1 MRIATKLTILLLLA
15 VSVVMAG
22 FGYLRMQQERERLV
36 EEVQQEAE
44 VLANAVRLVV
54 EHAIR
59 DKHPEGVYDL
69 LTEIVRHP
77 SPLDRVHIF
86 NSQYEEIASA
96 SADAAA
102 GPAIPRADVKKTIGQ
117 RTVTTRYVDAPPR
130 PTVYVLMPLT
140 NPGRGVIGAVAV
152 VQAATRIERQVRE
165 VALELA
171 VRLGLLSLTIFLVI
185 WFTVRFSIR
194 RPLHAL
200 VRTALALGRGQ
211 LAQRIT
217 LRRRDE
223 IGQLA
228 SAFNRM
234 AAELEAARERTHTE
248 AEGRLDAERQLQQ
261 AQKLAALGRLA
272 SEVAH
277 EIGTPLSIISGRTEV
292 IQKKL
297 PSDHPLARDAGTV
310 LRQVE
315 RISAI
320 LRQLLDYARPRR
332 LTRNPLPVEPVFN
345 RVVEL
350 LEPIA
355 IRRQVRLASRIPG
368 PLPPLLADADQL
380 QQVLL
385 NLVTNALDATPGGGQ
400 VRLTAAVDESGPIP
414 SAGDDRPRIS
424 RGRSPQPCVTLCV
437 DDTGCGIPS
446 ERLEKIFEPFFST
459 KERGGGTGLGMP
471 IVEDIVRAHGAA
483 IEIESAEG
491 RGTTV
496 RLRWPTASVEAAA
509 ASPGQSESLPPG
521 AGQTRGV

>member
-1 MRIATKLTILLLLA
+1 MRIATKLTLLLLLA
-15 VSVVMAG
+15 VSAVLAG
-22 FGYLRMQQERERLV
+22 FGYLRVQQERDRLV
-36 EEVQQEAE
+36 EEAQQEAA
-44 VLANAVRLVV
+44 VLTNAVRLVV
-54 EHAIR
+54 ERAIR
-59 DKHPEGVYDL
+59 DRRPEDVREV
-69 LTEIVRHP
+69 LTEIVRNL
-77 SPLDRVHIF
+77 SPLDRVQVYDNRF
-86 NSQYEEIASA
+86 EETASA
-96 SADAAA
+96 STDGAAA
-102 GPAIPRADVKKTIGQ
+102 PVIPRQDVQRTIGEGAA
-117 RTVTTRYVDAPPR
+117 TIRYVDSAPR
-130 PTVYVLMPLT
+130 PVVYVLVPLKS
-140 NPGRGVIGAVAV
+140 PGGGVIGALAV
-152 VQAATRIERQVRE
+152 VKAATRIERQARE
-165 VALELA
+165 VALELV

-185 WFTVRFSIR
+185 WFTVRVSIR

-200 VRTALALGRGQ
+200 VRAALALGRGQ
-211 LAQRIT
+211 LTQRIT

-234 AAELEAARERTHTE
+234 AAEIQAARERTHTE
-248 AEGRLDAERQLQQ
+248 AEGRLDAERGLQQ

-297 PSDHPLARDAGTV
+297 PPDHPLARDATTV

-315 RISAI
+315 RISGF
-320 LRQLLDYARPRR
+320 LHQLLDYARPRR
-332 LTRNPLPVEPVFN
+332 LTRKPLPVEPVFN

-355 IRRQVRLASRIPG
+355 TRRQIRLASQSPG
-368 PLPPLLADADQL
+368 PLPPILADPDQL

-385 NLVTNALDATPGGGQ
+385 NLVTNALDATAGGGH
-400 VRLTAAVDESGPIP
+400 VRLTAMADESGPTP
-414 SAGDDRPRIS
+414 AAADGRLRIS
-424 RGRSPQPCVTLCV
+424 RGRAPQPCVTLRV
-437 DDTGCGIPS
+437 DDTGCGIPP

-459 KERGGGTGLGMP
+459 KERAGGTGLGMA

-496 RLRWPTASVEAAA
+496 WLRWPADAQAHAAGTERSEMLSA
-509 ASPGQSESLPPG
+509 ASAP
-521 AGQTRGV
+521 TRDA

>member
-15 VSVVMAG
+15 VSAVLAG

-36 EEVQQEAE
+36 EEVEQEAV
-44 VLANAVRLVV
+44 VLTNAVRLVV
-54 EHAIR
+54 EHAVR
-59 DKHPEGVYDL
+59 DRRPEDVREL

-77 SPLDRVHIF
+77 SRLDHVQIYNNRF
-86 NSQYEEIASA
+86 EETASA

-102 GPAIPRADVKKTIGQ
+102 AAAIPRADVERTVGQ
-117 RTVTTRYVDAPPR
+117 RAPTIRYVDSAPR
-130 PTVYVLMPLT
+130 PVVYVLVPLT
-140 NPGRGVIGAVAV
+140 SPGGAVIGALAV
-152 VQAATRIERQVRE
+152 VQATTRIERQVRE
-165 VALELA
+165 VAQELG

-185 WFTVRFSIR
+185 WFTVRVSIR

-200 VRTALALGRGQ
+200 VRASLALGRGQ
-211 LAQRIT
+211 LTQRIT

-234 AAELEAARERTHTE
+234 AAEIQAARERTHTE

-297 PSDHPLARDAGTV
+297 PPDHPLARDATTV

-315 RISAI
+315 RISGI

-332 LTRNPLPVEPVFN
+332 LTRNPLPVGPVFN

-350 LEPIA
+350 LDPIA
-355 IRRQVRLASRIPG
+355 ARRQVRLTAQASG
-368 PLPPLLADADQL
+368 TLPSILADADQL

-385 NLVTNALDATPGGGQ
+385 NLVTNALDATPAGGD
-400 VRLTAAVDESGPIP
+400 VRLTAATDEFGPAP
-414 SAGDDRPRIS
+414 LSADGWARVC
-424 RGRSPQPCVTLCV
+424 RGRAPQAYVTLRV
-437 DDTGCGIPS
+437 DDTGCGIQS

-459 KERGGGTGLGMP
+459 KERGGGTGLGMA

-496 RLRWPTASVEAAA
+496 RLRWPAAPAGAEAAGNGDA
-509 ASPGQSESLPPG
+509 EAPLAVPVP
-521 AGQTRGV
+521 TRDE

>member
-15 VSVVMAG
+15 VSVVLAG
-22 FGYLRMQQERERLV
+22 FGYLRMRQERERLV
-36 EEVQQEAE
+36 EEVQQEAA
-44 VLANAVRLVV
+44 VLTNAVRLLV
-54 EHAIR
+54 EHAVR
-59 DKHPEGVYDL
+59 DKRPEDVREL

-77 SPLDRVHIF
+77 SPLDRVQIYNNRF
-86 NSQYEEIASA
+86 EVTASA
-96 SADAAA
+96 GADAAA
-102 GPAIPRADVKKTIGQ
+102 APAIPRADVERTISQ
-117 RTVTTRYVDAPPR
+117 RAATIRYVDSPP
-130 PTVYVLMPLT
+130 PPVVYVLVPMT
-140 NPGRGVIGAVAV
+140 SPGGGIIGALAV
-152 VQAATRIERQVRE
+152 TRAATRVERQVSE
-165 VALELA
+165 IAPELV

-185 WFTVRFSIR
+185 WFTVRVSIR

-200 VRTALALGRGQ
+200 VRAALALGRGQ
-211 LAQRIT
+211 LTQRIT

-234 AAELEAARERTHTE
+234 AAEIQAARERTRTE

-297 PSDHPLARDAGTV
+297 PPDHPLARDATTV

-315 RISAI
+315 RISGI
-320 LRQLLDYARPRR
+320 LRQLLDYARPRH
-332 LTRNPLPVEPVFN
+332 LTRNPLPVEPVFT

-350 LEPIA
+350 LDPIA
-355 IRRQVRLASRIPG
+355 ARRQVRLVAQVPG
-368 PLPPLLADADQL
+368 ELPPILADADQL

-385 NLVTNALDATPGGGQ
+385 NLLTNALDATPGGGH
-400 VRLTAAVDESGPIP
+400 VRLSAAADESGPMP
-414 SAGDDRPRIS
+414 AAAGRRRIG
-424 RGRSPQPCVTLCV
+424 RGRAPEPCVTLRV
-437 DDTGCGIPS
+437 DDTGCGIPP

-459 KERGGGTGLGMP
+459 KERGGGTGLGMA

-496 RLRWPTASVEAAA
+496 WLRWPATSAGAHPAGNEAAEA
-509 ASPGQSESLPPG
+509 LPATSAPPRN
-521 AGQTRGV
+521 A

>member
-15 VSVVMAG
+15 VSLVVAG
-22 FGYLRMQQERERLV
+22 FGYIGMHQERDRLV
-36 EEVQQEAE
+36 EEVQQEA
-44 VLANAVRLVV
+44 VALTNAVRLAV

-59 DKHPEGVYDL
+59 DKRPEDVQEL

-77 SPLDRVHIF
+77 SPVDRIRIY
-86 NSQYEEIASA
+86 NNRLEETGSA

-102 GPAIPRADVKKTIGQ
+102 AAVISRADVETTVGQ
-117 RTVTTRYVDAPPR
+117 RVATVRYVDSPPR
-130 PTVYVLMPLT
+130 PVVYVLVPLT
-140 NPGRGVIGAVAV
+140 NPEGGVIGALAV
-152 VQAATRIERQVRE
+152 VQATTRIERQVRE
-165 VALELA
+165 VMRELV
-171 VRLGLLSLTIFLVI
+171 VRLSLLSLTIFLVI
-185 WFTVRFSIR
+185 WFTVRVSIR
-194 RPLHAL
+194 RPLRAL
-200 VRTALALGRGQ
+200 VRATLALGRGQ
-211 LAQRIT
+211 LTERIA

-234 AAELEAARERTHTE
+234 AAELQVAQARTHTE
-248 AEGRLDAERQLQQ
+248 AEGRLDAERRLQQ

-277 EIGTPLSIISGRTEV
+277 EIGTPLSIISGRAEV

-297 PSDHPLARDAGTV
+297 PPDHPLARDAGTV

-315 RISAI
+315 RISGI

-332 LTRNPLPVEPVFN
+332 LTRDPLPVEPVFH

-350 LEPIA
+350 LDPIA
-355 IRRQVRLASRIPG
+355 SRRQVRLVAQAPG
-368 PLPPLLADADQL
+368 ALPPILADADRL

-385 NLVTNALDATPGGGQ
+385 NLVTNALDATPAGGQ
-400 VRLTAAVDESGPIP
+400 VRLRAGNADSGPTP
-414 SAGDDRPRIS
+414 APADGRLRIS
-424 RGRSPQPCVTLCV
+424 RGRTPQPCVTIRL
-437 DDTGCGIPS
+437 DDTGCGIPP

-459 KERGGGTGLGMP
+459 KERAGGTGLGMA

-491 RGTTV
+491 RGTTIW
-496 RLRWPTASVEAAA
+496 LRWPAASVGPETDGNGDTEASRA
-509 ASPGQSESLPPG
+509 ASAPTGD
-521 AGQTRGV
+521 A

>member
-15 VSVVMAG
+15 VSVVLAG
-22 FGYLRMQQERERLV
+22 FGYLRMRQERERLV
-36 EEVQQEAE
+36 EEVQQEAA
-44 VLANAVRLVV
+44 VLTNAVRLLV
-54 EHAIR
+54 EHAVR
-59 DKHPEGVYDL
+59 DKRPEDVREL

-77 SPLDRVHIF
+77 SPLDRVQIYNNRF
-86 NSQYEEIASA
+86 EVTASA

-102 GPAIPRADVKKTIGQ
+102 APAIPRADVERTISQ
-117 RTVTTRYVDAPPR
+117 RAATIRYVDSPP
-130 PTVYVLMPLT
+130 PPVVYVLVPLT
-140 NPGRGVIGAVAV
+140 SPGGGIIGALAV
-152 VQAATRIERQVRE
+152 TRAATRVERQVSE
-165 VALELA
+165 IAPELV

-185 WFTVRFSIR
+185 WFTVRVSIR

-200 VRTALALGRGQ
+200 VRAALALGRGH
-211 LAQRIT
+211 LTQRIT

-234 AAELEAARERTHTE
+234 AAEIQAARERTHTE

-297 PSDHPLARDAGTV
+297 PPDHPLARDATTV

-315 RISAI
+315 RISGI

-332 LTRNPLPVEPVFN
+332 LTRNPLPVEPVFT

-350 LEPIA
+350 LDPIA
-355 IRRQVRLASRIPG
+355 ARRQVRLVAQASG
-368 PLPPLLADADQL
+368 ALPPILADADQL

-385 NLVTNALDATPGGGQ
+385 NLVTNALDATSPGGQ
-400 VRLTAAVDESGPIP
+400 VRLTASDEDSGPMP
-414 SAGDDRPRIS
+414 PAEGRLRIS
-424 RGRSPQPCVTLCV
+424 RGRDPQPCVTLRV
-437 DDTGCGIPS
+437 DDTGCGIPP

-459 KERGGGTGLGMP
+459 KERGGGTGLGMA

-496 RLRWPTASVEAAA
+496 WLQWPA
-509 ASPGQSESLPPG
+509 ASAGAHAAGHEDAEGVPATSAPPRD
-521 AGQTRGV
+521 A

>member
-15 VSVVMAG
+15 VALVVAG
-22 FGYLRMQQERERLV
+22 FGYLRMHQERDRLV
-36 EEVQQEAE
+36 EDVQQQAV
-44 VLANAVRLVV
+44 VLTNAVRLAV
-54 EHAIR
+54 EHAMR
-59 DKHPEGVYDL
+59 DKRPEDIQEL

-77 SPLDRVHIF
+77 SPVDRVRIY
-86 NSQYEEIASA
+86 NSRLAETGSA

-102 GPAIPRADVKKTIGQ
+102 AAEIPRADVERTIGQ
-117 RTVTTRYVDAPPR
+117 RVATIRYVDSSPR
-130 PTVYVLMPLT
+130 PVVYVLVPLT
-140 NPGRGVIGAVAV
+140 SPAGGVIGALAV
-152 VQAATRIERQVRE
+152 VQATTRIERQVRE
-165 VALELA
+165 IMQELV
-171 VRLGLLSLTIFLVI
+171 VRLSLLSLTIFLVI
-185 WFTVRFSIR
+185 WFTVRVSIR

-200 VRTALALGRGQ
+200 VRAALALGRGQ
-211 LAQRIT
+211 LTQRIA

-234 AAELEAARERTHTE
+234 AADLQTAQERTHTE

-261 AQKLAALGRLA
+261 AQKLASLGRLA

-297 PSDHPLARDAGTV
+297 PPDHPLARDATTV

-315 RISAI
+315 RISGI

-332 LTRNPLPVEPVFN
+332 PERNPLPVEPVFN

-350 LEPIA
+350 LDPLA
-355 IRRQVRLASRIPG
+355 GRRQVRLVARVPAGLAPI
-368 PLPPLLADADQL
+368 LADADQL

-385 NLVTNALDATPGGGQ
+385 NLVTNALDATPAGGQ
-400 VRLTAAVDESGPIP
+400 VRLTA
-414 SAGDDRPRIS
+414 GDDDSSTTPAAEGRLRIS
-424 RGRSPQPCVTLCV
+424 RGRTPQPCVTIRV
-437 DDTGCGIPS
+437 DDTGCGIPP

-459 KERGGGTGLGMP
+459 KERAGGTGLGMA

-491 RGTTV
+491 RGTTIC
-496 RLRWPTASVEAAA
+496 LRWPATRAGAETPGNGDTDALHA
-509 ASPGQSESLPPG
+509 ASTPTGD
-521 AGQTRGV
+521 A

>member
-15 VSVVMAG
+15 VSVVLAAFG
-22 FGYLRMQQERERLV
+22 FLRMQQERHRLV
-36 EEVQQEAE
+36 EEAQQDAM
-44 VLANAVRLVV
+44 VLTNAVRLVV

-59 DKHPEGVYDL
+59 DTRPEDIQEL
-69 LTEIVRHP
+69 LTEIVRNP
-77 SPLDRVHIF
+77 SPVDRVRIY
-86 NSQYEEIASA
+86 NSRLEETGSA
-96 SADAAA
+96 SAETAAA
-102 GPAIPRADVKKTIGQ
+102 AAIPRADVERTIGQ
-117 RTVTTRYVDAPPR
+117 RTPTVRYVDGPPR
-130 PTVYVLMPLT
+130 PVVYVVVPLT
-140 NPGRGVIGAVAV
+140 DPQGEVAGALAV
-152 VQAATRIERQVRE
+152 VQTATRVERQIRE
-165 VALELA
+165 VMQELA
-171 VRLGLLSLTIFLVI
+171 VRMSLLSLTIFLVI
-185 WFTVRFSIR
+185 WFTVRISIR
-194 RPLHAL
+194 RPLRAF
-200 VRTALALGRGQ
+200 VRAALALGRGQ
-211 LAQRIT
+211 LTQRIT

-234 AAELEAARERTHTE
+234 AAELQTARERTHME

-297 PSDHPLARDAGTV
+297 PRDHPLTRDATTV

-315 RISAI
+315 RISSI

-332 LTRNPLPVEPVFN
+332 PAREPLPVASVFG

-350 LEPIA
+350 LEPLA
-355 IRRQVRLASRIPG
+355 ARRQVRLVAQAPG
-368 PLPPLLADADQL
+368 ALPSILADADQL

-385 NLVTNALDATPGGGQ
+385 NLVTNALDATPAGGQ
-400 VRLTAAVDESGPIP
+400 VRLTAADEKSDSISPTAEG
-414 SAGDDRPRIS
+414 RPRIS
-424 RGRSPQPCVTLCV
+424 RGRVPQPCVTLQV
-437 DDTGCGIPS
+437 DDTGCGIPP

-471 IVEDIVRAHGAA
+471 IVEDIVRTHGAA

-491 RGTTV
+491 RGTTIW
-496 RLRWPTASVEAAA
+496 LRWPVTAADVEAA
-509 ASPGQSESLPPG
+509 G
-521 AGQTRGV
+521 AGETERSRGVPAPTRDA

>member
-15 VSVVMAG
+15 VSAVLAG
-22 FGYLRMQQERERLV
+22 FGYLRMQQERERFI
-36 EEVQQEAE
+36 EEVEQEAV
-44 VLANAVRLVV
+44 VLTNAVRLVV
-54 EHAIR
+54 EQAIR
-59 DKHPEGVYDL
+59 DKRPEDVREL

-77 SPLDRVHIF
+77 SPLDRVQIYNTRF
-86 NSQYEEIASA
+86 EETAVA
-96 SADAAA
+96 SADGAAA
-102 GPAIPRADVKKTIGQ
+102 PAIPTADVEGTIG
-117 RTVTTRYVDAPPR
+117 RRAATIRYVESPPR
-130 PTVYVLMPLT
+130 PIVYVLVPLT
-140 NPGRGVIGAVAV
+140 NSGREVIGALAV
-152 VQAATRIERQVRE
+152 VQAATRIERQARE
-165 VALELA
+165 VALELV

-185 WFTVRFSIR
+185 WFTVRVSIR

-200 VRTALALGRGQ
+200 VRAALALGRGQ
-211 LAQRIT
+211 LTQRIT

-234 AAELEAARERTHTE
+234 AAEIQAARERTHTE

-297 PSDHPLARDAGTV
+297 PPDHPLARDATTV

-315 RISAI
+315 RISGI

-350 LEPIA
+350 LEPTA
-355 IRRQVRLASRIPG
+355 GRRQVRLAAQVSG
-368 PLPPLLADADQL
+368 ALPPILADADQL

-385 NLVTNALDATPGGGQ
+385 NLVTNALDATPAGGD
-400 VRLTAAVDESGPIP
+400 VRLTAATDESGPAP
-414 SAGDDRPRIS
+414 LSAVRRPRIS
-424 RGRSPQPCVTLCV
+424 RGRAPQPCVTLRV
-437 DDTGCGIPS
+437 DDTGCGIQP

-483 IEIESAEG
+483 IEIESAQG

-496 RLRWPTASVEAAA
+496 WLRWPA
-509 ASPGQSESLPPG
+509 ASTEANG
-521 AGQTRGV
+521 AGRGDTEALPAASAPTRNA

>member
-15 VSVVMAG
+15 VSVAMAG
-22 FGYLRMQQERERLV
+22 FGYIRMQQERERLV
-36 EEVQQEAE
+36 AEVQGEAE
-44 VLANAVRLVV
+44 VLTNAVRLVI
-54 EHAIR
+54 ERAIR
-59 DKHPEGVYDL
+59 DKHPGDIEAL
-69 LTEIVRHP
+69 LNEIVRHP
-77 SPLDRVHIF
+77 SPLDRVQIY
-86 NSQYEEIASA
+86 NSRYEETAGA
-96 SADAAA
+96 GAATA
-102 GPAIPRADVKKTIGQ
+102 PAIPRADVEKAIVQ
-117 RTVTTRYVDAPPR
+117 RAAIIRYVDSPLR
-130 PTVYVLMPLT
+130 PTVYVLVPLA
-140 NPGRGVIGAVAV
+140 NSGGGVIGALAV
-152 VQAATRIERQVRE
+152 VQAATRIERQVHE
-165 VALELA
+165 IALDLV

-185 WFTVRFSIR
+185 WFTVRVSIR

-200 VRTALALGRGQ
+200 VRAALALGRGQ
-211 LAQRIT
+211 LTQRIT

-234 AAELEAARERTHTE
+234 AGELQAARERTHTE

-297 PSDHPLARDAGTV
+297 PPDHPLAREATTV

-315 RISAI
+315 RISGI

-332 LTRNPLPVEPVFN
+332 LTRDPLAVEPVFN

-350 LEPIA
+350 LAPIA
-355 IRRQVRLASRIPG
+355 DRRQVRLTAEVARA
-368 PLPPLLADADQL
+368 LPPILADADQL

-385 NLVTNALDATPGGGQ
+385 NLVTNALDATPGDGR
-400 VRLTAAVDESGPIP
+400 VRLTATADESGPAP
-414 SAGDDRPRIS
+414 SPADRRPHIS
-424 RGRSPQPCVTLCV
+424 RGRSPRSCVTLRV

-459 KERGGGTGLGMP
+459 KERGGGTGLGMA

-496 RLRWPTASVEAAA
+496 WLRWPAVSAEAEAV
-509 ASPGQSESLPPG
+509 GHGNSESLRAASAP
-521 AGQTRGV
+521 TRDA

>member
-15 VSVVMAG
+15 VSVVLAG
-22 FGYLRMQQERERLV
+22 FGYLRMRQERERLV
-36 EEVQQEAE
+36 EEVQQEAA
-44 VLANAVRLVV
+44 VLTNAVRLVV
-54 EHAIR
+54 EHAVR
-59 DKHPEGVYDL
+59 DKRPEDVREL
-69 LTEIVRHP
+69 LTEFVRHP
-77 SPLDRVHIF
+77 SPLDRVQIYNNRF
-86 NSQYEEIASA
+86 EVTASA

-102 GPAIPRADVKKTIGQ
+102 APAIPRADVERTISQ
-117 RTVTTRYVDAPPR
+117 RAATIRYVDSPP
-130 PTVYVLMPLT
+130 PPVVYVLVPLT
-140 NPGRGVIGAVAV
+140 SPGGGVIGALAV
-152 VQAATRIERQVRE
+152 TRAATRVERHVSE
-165 VALELA
+165 IAPELV

-185 WFTVRFSIR
+185 WFTVRVSIR

-200 VRTALALGRGQ
+200 VRAALALGRGQ
-211 LAQRIT
+211 LTQRIT

-234 AAELEAARERTHTE
+234 AAEIQAARERTRTE

-297 PSDHPLARDAGTV
+297 PPDHPLARDATTV

-315 RISAI
+315 RISGI

-332 LTRNPLPVEPVFN
+332 LTRNPLQVEPVFT

-350 LEPIA
+350 LDPIA
-355 IRRQVRLASRIPG
+355 ARRQVRLVAQVPG
-368 PLPPLLADADQL
+368 ALPPILADADQL

-385 NLVTNALDATPGGGQ
+385 NLVTNALDATPGGGL
-400 VRLTAAVDESGPIP
+400 VRLTAAADESGPMP
-414 SAGDDRPRIS
+414 AAGKGRPRIS
-424 RGRSPQPCVTLCV
+424 RGRAPEPSVTLRV
-437 DDTGCGIPS
+437 DDTGCGIPP

-459 KERGGGTGLGMP
+459 KERGGGTGLGMA

-496 RLRWPTASVEAAA
+496 WLRWPA
-509 ASPGQSESLPPG
+509 ASAGAHAAGHEDAEGVPATSAPPRD
-521 AGQTRGV
+521 A

>member
-15 VSVVMAG
+15 VSVALAG
-22 FGYLRMQQERERLV
+22 YGYLRTKRERDRLV
-36 EEVQQEAE
+36 EEVQQDA
-44 VLANAVRLVV
+44 VFLANAVRLAV
-54 EHAIR
+54 EHAMR
-59 DKHPEGVYDL
+59 DKRPEDVPKL

-77 SPLDRVHIF
+77 SPVDRVWVY
-86 NSQYEEIASA
+86 NSRLEETGSA
-96 SADAAA
+96 GAEAAA
-102 GPAIPRADVKKTIGQ
+102 GAVIPRPDVERTVGQ
-117 RTVTTRYVDAPPR
+117 RVATVRYVDSPPR
-130 PTVYVLMPLT
+130 PVVYVVVPLT
-140 NPGRGVIGAVAV
+140 GPEGGAGGALAV
-152 VQAATRIERQVRE
+152 VHATTRIERQVRE
-165 VALELA
+165 VMQELV
-171 VRLGLLSLTIFLVI
+171 VRLSLLSLTIFLVI
-185 WFTVRFSIR
+185 WFTVRVSIR
-194 RPLHAL
+194 RPLRAL
-200 VRTALALGRGQ
+200 VRATLALGRGQ
-211 LAQRIT
+211 LTERIA

-234 AAELEAARERTHTE
+234 AGELQVAHERTRTE
-248 AEGRLDAERQLQQ
+248 ADGRLDAERRLQQ

-297 PSDHPLARDAGTV
+297 PPDHPLARDAGTV

-315 RISAI
+315 RISGI

-350 LEPIA
+350 LDPIA
-355 IRRQVRLASRIPG
+355 GRRQVRLVAEAPG
-368 PLPPLLADADQL
+368 VLPPILADADQL

-385 NLVTNALDATPGGGQ
+385 NLVTNALDATPAGGQ
-400 VRLTAAVDESGPIP
+400 VRLTA
-414 SAGDDRPRIS
+414 GDAELGSTPPPAEGRLRIS
-424 RGRSPQPCVTLCV
+424 RGRIPQPCVTLRV
-437 DDTGCGIPS
+437 DDTGCGIPP

-459 KERGGGTGLGMP
+459 KERGGGTGLGMA

-491 RGTTV
+491 RGTTIW
-496 RLRWPTASVEAAA
+496 LRWPAATAGAETAGNEDTEASRTTSAR
-509 ASPGQSESLPPG
+509 
-521 AGQTRGV
+521 TRDA

>member
-15 VSVVMAG
+15 VSVVLAG
-22 FGYLRMQQERERLV
+22 FGYLRMRQERERLV
-36 EEVQQEAE
+36 EEVQQEAM
-44 VLANAVRLVV
+44 VVTNAVRLVV
-54 EHAIR
+54 ERAIR
-59 DKHPEGVYDL
+59 DKRPEDIREL
-69 LTEIVRHP
+69 LAEIVRHP
-77 SPLDRVHIF
+77 SPLDRVHLY
-86 NSQYEEIASA
+86 NRRSEETASVGAGAA
-96 SADAAA
+96 SEA
-102 GPAIPRADVKKTIGQ
+102 AIPRADIERTIGQ
-117 RTVTTRYVDAPPR
+117 KAAITRYVDSPPR
-130 PTVYVLMPLT
+130 PIVYALVPLAS
-140 NPGRGVIGAVAV
+140 PGQGVIGALAV

-165 VALELA
+165 IALELV

-185 WFTVRFSIR
+185 WFTVRVSIR
-194 RPLHAL
+194 KPLHAL
-200 VRTALALGRGQ
+200 VRAALALGRGQ
-211 LAQRIT
+211 FAQRIT

-234 AAELEAARERTHTE
+234 AAELQAARERTHTE

-297 PSDHPLARDAGTV
+297 PSDHPLAKDATTV

-368 PLPPLLADADQL
+368 PLPPILADADQL

-400 VRLTAAVDESGPIP
+400 VRLTAAADESEPMP
-414 SAGDDRPRIS
+414 TAGDDRPRTR
-424 RGRSPQPCVTLCV
+424 RGRTPQPCVTLRV
-437 DDTGCGIPS
+437 DDTGCGIPP
-446 ERLEKIFEPFFST
+446 ERLERIFEPFFST
-459 KERGGGTGLGMP
+459 KERGGGTGLGMA

-496 RLRWPTASVEAAA
+496 FLRWPAA
-509 ASPGQSESLPPG
+509 G
-521 AGQTRGV
+521 AGAETAGHGNAEALPAAPAPMGKA

>member
-15 VSVVMAG
+15 VSVVLAG
-22 FGYLRMQQERERLV
+22 FGYLRMRHERERLV
-36 EEVQQEAE
+36 EEVQQEAA
-44 VLANAVRLVV
+44 VLTNAVRLLV
-54 EHAIR
+54 EHAVR
-59 DKHPEGVYDL
+59 DKRPEEVREL

-77 SPLDRVHIF
+77 SPLDRVQIYNDRF
-86 NSQYEEIASA
+86 EVTASA
-96 SADAAA
+96 GAAA
-102 GPAIPRADVKKTIGQ
+102 APEIPRADVERTISQ
-117 RTVTTRYVDAPPR
+117 RAATIRYVDSPP
-130 PTVYVLMPLT
+130 PPVVYVLVPLT
-140 NPGRGVIGAVAV
+140 SPGGGIIGALAV
-152 VQAATRIERQVRE
+152 TRAATRVERQVSE
-165 VALELA
+165 IAPELV

-185 WFTVRFSIR
+185 WFTVRVSIR

-200 VRTALALGRGQ
+200 VRAALALGRGH
-211 LAQRIT
+211 LTQRIT

-234 AAELEAARERTHTE
+234 AAEIQAARERTRTE

-297 PSDHPLARDAGTV
+297 PPDHPLARDATTV

-315 RISAI
+315 RISGI

-332 LTRNPLPVEPVFN
+332 LTRNPLPVEPVFT

-350 LEPIA
+350 LDPIA
-355 IRRQVRLASRIPG
+355 ARRQVRLVAQAPG
-368 PLPPLLADADQL
+368 VLPPILADADRL

-385 NLVTNALDATPGGGQ
+385 NLVTNALDATPAGGQ
-400 VRLTAAVDESGPIP
+400 VRLTAGDADSGPTP
-414 SAGDDRPRIS
+414 APAEGRLRIS
-424 RGRSPQPCVTLCV
+424 RGRTPQPCVTIRL
-437 DDTGCGIPS
+437 DDTGCGIPP

-459 KERGGGTGLGMP
+459 KERAGGTGLGMA

-491 RGTTV
+491 RGTTIW
-496 RLRWPTASVEAAA
+496 LRWPAATAGSETLGNGDTEASRA
-509 ASPGQSESLPPG
+509 ASAPTGD
-521 AGQTRGV
+521 A

>member
-15 VSVVMAG
+15 VSLVVAG
-22 FGYLRMQQERERLV
+22 FGYIGMHQERDRLV
-36 EEVQQEAE
+36 EEVQQEA
-44 VLANAVRLVV
+44 VALTNAVRLAV

-59 DKHPEGVYDL
+59 DKRPEDVQEL

-77 SPLDRVHIF
+77 SPVDRIRIY
-86 NSQYEEIASA
+86 NNRLEETGSA

-102 GPAIPRADVKKTIGQ
+102 AAVISRADVETTVGQ
-117 RTVTTRYVDAPPR
+117 RVATVRYVDSPPR
-130 PTVYVLMPLT
+130 PVVYVLVPLT
-140 NPGRGVIGAVAV
+140 NPEGGVIGALAV
-152 VQAATRIERQVRE
+152 VQATTRIERQVRE
-165 VALELA
+165 VMRELV
-171 VRLGLLSLTIFLVI
+171 VRLSLLSLTIFLVI
-185 WFTVRFSIR
+185 WFTVRVSIR

-200 VRTALALGRGQ
+200 VRAALALGRGQ
-211 LAQRIT
+211 LTQRIT

-234 AAELEAARERTHTE
+234 AAELQVARERTHTE

-297 PSDHPLARDAGTV
+297 PPDHPLTRDASTV

-315 RISAI
+315 RISGI

-332 LTRNPLPVEPVFN
+332 LTQNPLPVEPVFH
-345 RVVEL
+345 RVVDL
-350 LEPIA
+350 LGPLA
-355 IRRQVRLASRIPG
+355 GRRQVRLVAQVPG
-368 PLPPLLADADQL
+368 PLPPILADADQL

-385 NLVTNALDATPGGGQ
+385 NLVTNALDATPAGGQ
-400 VRLTAAVDESGPIP
+400 VRLTAGDADSGPMP
-414 SAGDDRPRIS
+414 AAEGRLRIS
-424 RGRSPQPCVTLCV
+424 RGRTPQPCVTLQV
-437 DDTGCGIPS
+437 DDTGCGIPP

-459 KERGGGTGLGMP
+459 KERGGGTGLGMA

-491 RGTTV
+491 RGTTI
-496 RLRWPTASVEAAA
+496 RLRWPATSAGAEIAGNGDTEALRAVSAPTADA
-509 ASPGQSESLPPG
+509 
-521 AGQTRGV
+521 